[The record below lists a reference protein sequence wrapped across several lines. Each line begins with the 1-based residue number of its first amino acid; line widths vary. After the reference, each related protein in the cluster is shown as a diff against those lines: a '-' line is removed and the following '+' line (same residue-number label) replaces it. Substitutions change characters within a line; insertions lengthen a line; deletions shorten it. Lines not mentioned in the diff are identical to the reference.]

1 MPGDYPPR
9 GSGGSWQRRPDSRDN
24 RSDARGASA
33 SGARWQ
39 QQGPE
44 AGAPSVYRPYDPN
57 AGGGIGPRRIPGAAP
72 WNADPLAASGIGAVS
87 STHIEAVRRRRDG
100 FAIFHDGNAG
110 HLWRGEFL
118 SLLGESA
125 LSVGLIIWLAGLT
138 RSPLVVLG
146 ALLALGIPWLL
157 VGPLGAVFENVREPA
172 RLLTWLGRLRM
183 LAAFALIPMH
193 FLTIYPLLY
202 ILIFAIGISGRLR
215 QALRVAAMRTCLAPG
230 EIELVAN
237 DLYVGASF
245 ASVVGPL
252 FGALLYLLLGDRII
266 LLAIGSALLF
276 LFAAN
281 SDGSL
286 DALPEDQRGYLQA
299 QPAAVAPDDATRDDL
314 IRAVL
319 DEEEIPHLDNPSA
332 ESLSPE
338 QRELALPEWYQ
349 AGPTQATEA
358 MADIGAGV
366 GLAGAR
372 KQSAS
377 AMLTLLALALVG
389 GGLSALEV
397 FFLVER
403 LNLAPIY
410 FGVVVSLEA
419 GGMVLGAYF
428 MNARGPSKKPA
439 NRMLTG
445 LMLTG
450 IALAAFALSPMWQI
464 SFGATLVMGF
474 ANAMAVTGARQAL
487 RAGRDG
493 VERRA
498 ISAAENSYSAF
509 ASLLGAAL
517 FTIFYVGSSRLHV
530 GSYTF
535 TPLSISFIFVVAGV
549 GLALYSFALRWRPGI
564 KEYNPVDDM
573 PIHTKARLAKI
584 ANATS
589 TGAAV
594 GASGLWANH
603 GDDSDE
609 DEYEDEEEEGYTGE
623 YDAEYEDDWD
633 DAPPP
638 PRGGSSRRR

>member
-9 GSGGSWQRRPDSRDN
+9 SSGGSWQRRPENRDN
-24 RSDARGASA
+24 RDNRAGSRGVSA
-33 SGARWQ
+33 SGAHW

-57 AGGGIGPRRIPGAAP
+57 AGGGYGPRRVPGAAP

-87 STHIEAVRRRRDG
+87 STHVEAVRRRRDG

-110 HLWRGEFL
+110 HLWRGEFM

-157 VGPLGAVFENVREPA
+157 VGPLGAVFENVSEPA

-183 LAAFALIPMH
+183 GAALALIPMH

-202 ILIFAIGISGRLR
+202 ILIFAISVSGRLR
-215 QALRVAAMRTCLAPG
+215 QALRVAAMRTCLAHG

-237 DLYVGASF
+237 DLYIGASF

-252 FGALLYLLLGDRII
+252 FGAMLYLLLGDRII
-266 LLAIGSALLF
+266 LVALGAALLF

-281 SDGSL
+281 SDGAL
-286 DALPEDQRGYLQA
+286 DALPEEQRAYLQA
-299 QPAAVAPDDATRDDL
+299 QPTAVAPDDATRDDL
-314 IRAVL
+314 IRAAL
-319 DEEEIPHLDNPSA
+319 DDDGADIDEPSA
-332 ESLSPE
+332 EPLTAE

-349 AGPTQATEA
+349 AGPTQATEM
-358 MADIGAGV
+358 MADIRAGV

-377 AMLTLLALALVG
+377 AMLTLLALALIG
-389 GGLSALEV
+389 GGLAALEV
-397 FFLVER
+397 FFLTER

-410 FGVVVSLEA
+410 FGVVASLEA
-419 GGMVLGAYF
+419 GGMVLSAYF
-428 MNARGPSKKPA
+428 FNGRGPARKPA
-439 NRMLTG
+439 RQMLFG

-450 IALAAFALSPMWQI
+450 LALVAFALSPIWLI
-464 SFGATLVMGF
+464 SFAAALSMGF
-474 ANAMAVTGARQAL
+474 ANAIAVTGARQAL

-498 ISAAENSYSAF
+498 ISAAENAYTAF

-517 FTIFYVGSSRLHV
+517 FTGFYVGSSRLHV
-530 GSYTF
+530 GSHTF
-535 TPLSISFIFVVAGV
+535 TPLSLSLIFTVAGL
-549 GLALYSFALRWRPGI
+549 GLVAYSFALRWRPGV
-564 KEYNPVDDM
+564 KDYNPIDDM

-584 ANATS
+584 AQATS

-594 GASGLWANH
+594 GKGGLWADH
-603 GDDSDE
+603 EDDG
-609 DEYEDEEEEGYTGE
+609 DEYEDEEGYTGE
-623 YDAEYEDDWD
+623 YDAEYDDDWD
-633 DAPPP
+633 DTPPP
-638 PRGGSSRRR
+638 PRGASSRRR

>member
-9 GSGGSWQRRPDSRDN
+9 GSGGSWQRRPDDRDN
-24 RSDARGASA
+24 RSGSRGASA
-33 SGARWQ
+33 SGARW

-44 AGAPSVYRPYDPN
+44 AGAPSVYRPYDPT
-57 AGGGIGPRRIPGAAP
+57 AGGGHGPRRVPGAAP

-87 STHIEAVRRRRDG
+87 SAHVEAVRRRRDG

-110 HLWRGEFL
+110 HLWRGEFM

-138 RSPLVVLG
+138 ESPLVILG

-157 VGPLGAVFENVREPA
+157 VGPLGAVFENVQEPA

-183 LAAFALIPMH
+183 AAALALIPMH

-202 ILIFAIGISGRLR
+202 ILIFAISVSGRLR
-215 QALRVAAMRTCLAPG
+215 QALRVAAMRTCLAHG

-237 DLYVGASF
+237 DLYIGAAF

-252 FGALLYLLLGDRII
+252 FGAMLYLLLGDRII
-266 LLAIGSALLF
+266 LLAIGAALLF

-281 SDGSL
+281 SDGAL
-286 DALPEDQRGYLQA
+286 DALPEEQRAYLQA
-299 QPAAVAPDDATRDDL
+299 QPSAVAPDEATRDDL
-314 IRAVL
+314 IRAAL
-319 DEEEIPHLDNPSA
+319 DEDDAGIDEPSA
-332 ESLSPE
+332 EALTPE

-358 MADIGAGV
+358 MADIRAGV
-366 GLAGAR
+366 GLAGAQ

-397 FFLVER
+397 FFIVQR

-410 FGVVVSLEA
+410 FGVVASLEA

-428 MNARGPSKKPA
+428 MNARGPAKKPA
-439 NRMLTG
+439 RQMLTG

-450 IALAAFALSPMWQI
+450 LALVAFALSPLWYI
-464 SFGATLVMGF
+464 SFAAALGMGI

-498 ISAAENSYSAF
+498 ISAAENAYTAF

-517 FTIFYVGSSRLHV
+517 FTGFYVGSSRLHF
-530 GSYTF
+530 GSHTF
-535 TPLSISFIFVVAGV
+535 TPLSLTVIFMVAGL
-549 GLALYSFALRWRPGI
+549 GLALYSFTLRWRPGV
-564 KEYNPVDDM
+564 KDYNPVDDM
-573 PIHTKARLAKI
+573 PIHAKARLAKI
-584 ANATS
+584 ADATS
-589 TGAAV
+589 KGVAV
-594 GASGLWANH
+594 GKGGLWANH
-603 GDDSDE
+603 GGNSDE
-609 DEYEDEEEEGYTGE
+609 DEYEDDYEEGYTGE